1 MYQKDHRVID
11 FITSMQYSNLNID
24 NPHEETTSVSYWDQ
38 TVDQLRVSVDPPLN
52 LFGQPRYNKEGG
64 LIFEAESMDVNDKGS
79 GEMARR
85 AESVASDGSNPG
97 DDEDD
102 NKMRG
107 GGKKHQSCKNLMAE
121 RRRRKKLND
130 RLYVLRSLVPNISK
144 MDRASILGDAIE
156 FVNKLQHQVKE
167 LQEELEKT
175 TSSEDE
181 EGGKQTNG
189 NVEDDEIQNHTNS
202 NSNSNILNHQAVLA
216 VLKEQSVINKHT
228 KGVVEQD
235 QDHDGDPNSKKTRTE
250 LDGSG
255 GAKQGHRAH
264 SSDENGEPPMEVQ
277 VEVFQVSRNGFFLKV
292 FCQYKAGGFV
302 KLMEDL
308 NSLGFEVTN
317 ANVTTFT
324 KLVLNVLK
332 IEVRT

>member
-1 MYQKDHRVID
+1 MSTIRVVVRW
-11 FITSMQYSNLNID
+11 Q
-24 NPHEETTSVSYWDQ
+24 
-38 TVDQLRVSVDPPLN
+38 
-52 LFGQPRYNKEGG
+52 
-64 LIFEAESMDVNDKGS
+64 
-79 GEMARR
+79 GER